1 MNDWTIFKAIE
12 LKNITKVKELLDSGV
27 DVNATNQY
35 GNTPLY
41 VGCYYGDTEIVKL
54 LLAHPD
60 IDVNLQNRTR
70 WTALHY
76 LCFNLPIRDNYIEI
90 LKLLLARPEIDVNIQ
105 NEYGNTALHIL
116 LKDRSYDELF
126 IKKIKCSN
134 LILENP
140 RVDINIKN
148 NMNISI
154 LSLSLQNG
162 YSDIFKKLLNN
173 SKLKINENDK
183 SLLDEAILFSDIETI
198 SLLINKFNI
207 TNIRKDILFDVYK
220 SRWDNKII
228 EYILNTPILKNQ
240 LDINIQ
246 DDNKDTLLHLTSYNS
261 YDSLKILKLVLDIP
275 NINVNAK
282 NYDGY
287 SPLLL
292 ACKHNIIDNVKLFL
306 SHPKIKIDFDY
317 NDPDN
322 YTGDDLV
329 IMSGDDDD
337 EDNTVNIKIRN
348 LLKSHTNN
356 YKNSINKILDS
367 IED

>member
-1 MNDWTIFKAIE
+1 ME
-12 LKNITKVKELLDSGV
+12 QPS
-27 DVNATNQY
+27 
-35 GNTPLY
+35 
-41 VGCYYGDTEIVKL
+41 
-54 LLAHPD
+54 
-60 IDVNLQNRTR
+60 IDVNLQSRKG

-76 LCFNLPIRDNYIEI
+76 VCFNLSFYDDDIENIR
-90 LKLLLARPEIDVNIQ
+90 LLLARPEIDVNIQ
-105 NEYGNTALHIL
+105 DERGDTALHIL
-116 LKDRSYDELF
+116 LKDRSYNDLF
-126 IKKIKCSN
+126 IKKTKCSN

-148 NMNISI
+148 NRNISI
-154 LSLSLQNG
+154 LSLSLKNG

-173 SKLKINENDK
+173 SKLKIDGNDK
-183 SLLDEAILFSDIETI
+183 SLLNEAILFSDIETI

-207 TNIRKDILFDVYK
+207 TNIRKDTLFELVLN
-220 SRWDNKII
+220 REDNKII

-240 LDINIQ
+240 LDINIT
-246 DDNKDTLLHLTSYNS
+246 DDNKDTLLHLMSYNS
-261 YDSLKILKLVLDIP
+261 YNSKILKLVLDIP

-329 IMSGDDDD
+329 IMSDD
-337 EDNTVNIKIRN
+337 EDDTVNIKIRN
-348 LLKSHTNN
+348 LLKSKVNVKRN
-356 YKNSINKILDS
+356 KSLLKILDT